1 MAISSAV
8 EKEGTITLP
17 KIIREKAHLER
28 GRRITIDVDEEGDV
42 IIKKVD
48 DVKTVRGAWKE
59 KEEILEAITSLKRY
73 WDAWKP

>member
-28 GRRITIDVDEEGDV
+28 GRRITIDIDEEGDV

>member
-8 EKEGTITLP
+8 EKEGTIILP

-73 WDAWKP
+73 WDAGKP

>member
-28 GRRITIDVDEEGDV
+28 GRRITIDINEEGEV

-59 KEEILEAITSLKRY
+59 KEEILEVITRLKRH
-73 WDAWKP
+73 WDAWKT